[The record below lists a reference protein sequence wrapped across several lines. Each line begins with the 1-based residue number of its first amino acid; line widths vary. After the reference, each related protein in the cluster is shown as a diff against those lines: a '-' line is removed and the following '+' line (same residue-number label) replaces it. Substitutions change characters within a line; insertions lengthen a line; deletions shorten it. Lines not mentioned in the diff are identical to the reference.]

1 MLKNKLA
8 WLSPTIALA
17 VIFLFSLT
25 LFPTVQPQPK
35 NLPIAIVNEDQ
46 GVEIPNQPA
55 LNMGQTIVEM
65 IQKSSKTTKE
75 PVVKW
80 VKVKSK
86 EEVLTGLDHQEYYAA
101 FVIPEDFS
109 AKQASLRT
117 PSPSSPEVQIYINQG
132 MNTAA
137 STMAGQL
144 LNGVVDNMN
153 QTVRAQLLK
162 GFEAQGITLTVD
174 QAAHLATPITKI
186 VTNVN
191 EIGKHSANGNAPVSL
206 FQPLWMASMA
216 GAVILFIAASKMAIR
231 TRKETLVTVVGQILF
246 GAVGSVVIG
255 FGFTW
260 IADGMVGLHIP
271 NFTDTALF
279 LTIAAFSF
287 ILMISA
293 VLSLT
298 GLRGIPIFVLLLF
311 FGAPLLAMA
320 PEMMPPFYRDW
331 IYSWLPMRFMVD
343 GLRELLF
350 FGKGLS
356 WGTPVSALVWIGLV
370 SMGVILVKALLKR
383 TAGENHGAEAT
394 ASNRF

>member
-46 GVEIPNQPA
+46 GVEIPDQPA

-65 IQKSSKTTKE
+65 IQKSSKTTEE

-86 EEVLTGLDHQEYYAA
+86 EEVLTGLNHQEYYAA
-101 FVIPEDFS
+101 LVIPEDFS

-117 PSPSSPEVQIYINQG
+117 PAPSSPEVQIYINQG
-132 MNTAA
+132 MNMAA

-153 QTVRAQLLK
+153 QTVRTQLLK
-162 GFEAQGITLTVD
+162 GFEAKGASLTVD
-174 QAAHLATPITKI
+174 QAAHLATPITKK

-191 EIGKHSANGNAPVSL
+191 EVGKHSANGNAPVSL

-216 GAVILFIAASKMAIR
+216 GAVILFIAASKMPIR
-231 TRKETLVTVVGQILF
+231 TRKDTLVTRVGQILF
-246 GAVGSVVIG
+246 GAVVSVVIG

-260 IADGMVGLHIP
+260 IASGMVGLHI
-271 NFTDTALF
+271 NDFTDTALF

-287 ILMISA
+287 ILLISA

-311 FGAPLLAMA
+311 FGGPLLAMA
-320 PEMMPPFYRDW
+320 PEMMSPFYRDW
-331 IYSWLPMRFMVD
+331 IYSWLPMRFMVE

-356 WGTPVSALVWIGLV
+356 WGTSVSALVWIGLV
-370 SMGVILVKALLKR
+370 SMVVILGKALLKR
-383 TAGENHGAEAT
+383 TAGENHGTEAS
-394 ASNRF
+394 ASNPF